1 MFNQISKLLTK
12 SDIIDCSFLH
22 KPITID
28 NNNDNISPRTE
39 EIEKEHLYYKEPNIC
54 LTEVQYS

>member
-12 SDIIDCSFLH
+12 SDIIDCSFLD

-28 NNNDNISPRTE
+28 NDNISPRTE
-39 EIEKEHLYYKEPNIC
+39 EIDKEHLYYKEPNIC